1 MRPRSMTGFGRDE
14 VIVDERTWTVEVRTV
29 NHRFLDLRIM
39 LPKGYTALEERV
51 RRLVNAYHDRGR
63 VEVCLQQQGQTS
75 LGSVLNVDMD
85 LAAQYANCLRGLNE
99 QLNLNDKI
107 SLSDMLTLKELI
119 GHSEQSPDL
128 DAEWE
133 IISMA
138 LTGALD
144 ACNCMREQEGTA
156 LKEELLERLEVFS
169 GYLAEIESAV
179 PEILETRKN
188 DLQARIE
195 KLLDGVDL
203 DPARL
208 AMETAIL
215 VDKYDITEE
224 LVRLRSHVD
233 QFTLFIDSSEEP
245 VGRRLDFLL
254 QEFLREVNTI
264 SSKISNGRLAH
275 LTVEMKNEI
284 ERLREQVQ
292 NIE

>member
-14 VIVDERTWTVEVRTV
+14 VIVDERMWTVEVRTV
-29 NHRFLDLRIM
+29 NHRFLDPRII
-39 LPKGYTALEERV
+39 LPKGYNALEERV
-51 RRLVNAYHDRGR
+51 RRLVGAYHDRGR
-63 VEVCLQQQGQTS
+63 VEVCIQQQGQAS
-75 LGSVLNVDMD
+75 RGSVLKADME
-85 LAAQYANCLRGLNE
+85 LAGQYYQCLRGIND
-99 QLNLNDKI
+99 QLQLNDKVR
-107 SLSDMLTLKELI
+107 LSDMLTLKELI
-119 GHSEQSPDL
+119 GQSEQNPDL

-144 ACNCMREQEGTA
+144 ACNCMREKEGST
-156 LKEELLERLEVFS
+156 LKEELLERLEVFK
-169 GYLAEIESAV
+169 GYVVEIQKAI

-188 DLQARIE
+188 ELRARIE
-195 KLLDGVDL
+195 KLLSGIDV

-208 AMETAIL
+208 AMETAVL

-224 LVRLRSHVD
+224 LVRLGSHVE
-233 QFTLFIDSSEEP
+233 QFSVFIDTSEEP

-254 QEFLREVNTI
+254 QEFLREVNTVA
-264 SSKISNGRLAH
+264 SKISNGRLAH